1 MRTRITWIIGGAVA
15 ALLVLA
21 GVDALRSAVSRPSA
35 PTASVPTTK
44 PASAPVATE
53 TEWGNSGPIRQ
64 YVFGAHAICAQ
75 ANGDLLRGARGFPGP
90 GLEEIAEWYEAAAR
104 AAENSLSKLRALPA
118 PEADQALLDDFF
130 SGAEEVIDTLRHA
143 AAAASD
149 GNRRRVRVL
158 ERKRIDAIHRKDAR
172 ADDLSALWHVD
183 DPEILRACPVSLPA

>member
-1 MRTRITWIIGGAVA
+1 MRTRITWLIGGAVV

-75 ANGDLLRGARGFPGP
+75 ANGDLLRAARGFPGP
-90 GLEEIAEWYEAAAR
+90 GLEEIGEWYEAAAR
-104 AAENSLSKLRALPA
+104 AAQNSLSKLRALPA
-118 PEADQALLDDFF
+118 PEADQAVIDDFF
-130 SGAEEVIDTLRHA
+130 SGVEKEIDALRNS
-143 AAAASD
+143 AAAASAGD
-149 GNRRRVRVL
+149 RQRVRVL
-158 ERKRIDAIHRKDAR
+158 VGKQVDAIHAKDAR
-172 ADDLSALWHVD
+172 ADDLSARWRVD
-183 DPEILRACPVSLPA
+183 DPEILRGCPVSLPG